1 MRRLLPAL
9 ALLVMIGGT
18 FAPQYSDQTR
28 TATIQTEDQR
38 GSIWIK
44 GVTIDNP
51 GSPDPDGIVLNAA
64 GHTAIPAYV
73 RNVPVTNITGTQS
86 GRHADMHAAPVPT
99 VLIGIANAPILS
111 QVAPLGP
118 GVLNGI
124 VDTFTGQS
132 SLWEGTLEGLALDL
146 FLTLAIIEVT
156 WTVARALARRVD
168 LGDMI
173 EIVAMQIVTIGFF
186 YWLLINSADFVLAI
200 IASFGEAANRASVAG
215 GGMTNLS
222 PSDIFASGLNLAKII
237 WEGMTITSPGLSL
250 LVLAGVIDV
259 YIFAVIA
266 AKLIEVLVESAFVAY
281 AGIIM
286 MGFGGSGF
294 TREYA
299 IAQFRY
305 GISVGVKRF
314 VLQLIIGLG
323 QGIIVSWAQTVAT
336 SGALNWQTIG
346 IMIGAPI
353 VMLRLAETLP
363 QRAQDMVMG
372 ASTSSS
378 GSLGSSAQ
386 MAAATAAGIAASMVG
401 APVAAKAAYQL
412 AQRQIEARRQEN
424 GQTGGRIGRAA
435 MMTSYTVRNI
445 GGALA
450 SDVGKRLSGQ
460 GARFGYRGWR
470 IASDMKGK
478 RK

>member
-1 MRRLLPAL
+1 
-9 ALLVMIGGT
+9 VVGG
-18 FAPQYSDQTR
+18 P
-28 TATIQTEDQR
+28 
-38 GSIWIK
+38 
-44 GVTIDNP
+44 
-51 GSPDPDGIVLNAA
+51 
-64 GHTAIPAYV
+64 
-73 RNVPVTNITGTQS
+73 
-86 GRHADMHAAPVPT
+86 
-99 VLIGIANAPILS
+99 
-111 QVAPLGP
+111 
-118 GVLNGI
+118 
-124 VDTFTGQS
+124 
-132 SLWEGTLEGLALDL
+132 
-146 FLTLAIIEVT
+146 EV
-156 WTVARALARRVD
+156 
-168 LGDMI
+168 
-173 EIVAMQIVTIGFF
+173 
-186 YWLLINSADFVLAI
+186 
-200 IASFGEAANRASVAG
+200 
-215 GGMTNLS
+215 
-222 PSDIFASGLNLAKII
+222 K
-237 WEGMTITSPGLSL
+237 
-250 LVLAGVIDV
+250 DV

-314 VLQLIIGLG
+314 VLQLIIGLA

-346 IMIGAPI
+346 VMIGAPI

-378 GSLGSSAQ
+378 GSLGSTAQ

-412 AQRQIEARRQEN
+412 AQRQIEARRQES

-435 MMTSYTVRNI
+435 MMTSYTARNI

-478 RK
+478 RR